1 MRFIAAYFLLLLI
14 FFSCEEGQTKN
25 VKPHTESSVALHESF
40 FYPYDTIPRIY
51 QYRDIVHGM
60 REQFHR
66 VYGIRDGYGTHVIVE
81 KYADGRRLTEAYNYS
96 LDSLR
101 VMDHMVVD
109 RVGKNEKALIY
120 QNELFPKDTSE
131 IYFASKF
138 SGITDSTVLFYES
151 FRKINSFE
159 DRTIMNQKTDCMKLN
174 EVIRITNMDVRSKME
189 SQPKTGNMSLYFGKG
204 LGLVEWHD
212 ENKARHFVLE
222 RILNQKEWIKLMSR

>member
-1 MRFIAAYFLLLLI
+1 MRSVAATALLLLI
-14 FFSCEEGQTKN
+14 FFSCRENKIKN
-25 VKPHTESSVALHESF
+25 GPSKNQASPNIQESF

-66 VYGIRDGYGTHVIVE
+66 VYGIRDGYGPHVIVE

-109 RVGKNEKALIY
+109 RLGKNEKALIY
-120 QNELFPKDTSE
+120 QNGLFPKDTSE
-131 IYFASKF
+131 TYFASKF
-138 SGITDSTVLFYES
+138 SGLTDSTVLFYES

-174 EVIRITNMDVRSKME
+174 EVIRITNMDVHSKME
-189 SQPKTGNMSLYFGKG
+189 SQPKTGNMSLYFGKD